1 MAQIDEG
8 QQIFSKPHGVISW
21 NETKGQKL
29 VNTISIDE
37 NKRGIHKEWGFIGEA
52 GKNIDILLKEWSN
65 LEFFLKASIE
75 ADVGIRGQTPLN
87 LFDEREQ
94 AGLALQ
100 LQAIAQAAIAIGLDI
115 DLTIGEL
122 MDELH
127 IYPDADNFLTELLKI
142 ILEETKIEG
151 VMYAQAAIAVMAYAH
166 LIITGSFFSNE
177 QHEDGTGF
185 KIIFDG
191 GYGFIAGGGY
201 RCYIQANMTN
211 PRNLISRA
219 SDLTVTE
226 CMKKVSPFSEIRIM
240 EAPLKMG
247 LRLAYLLGENLRRN
261 FIVGDPRINQTTI
274 IIVEEGQSWFLHQ
287 FNKFARENMQD
298 MIRNIGIST
307 HFVPDLL
314 PELNKRA
321 TSIEE
326 MKKNLDTIIDL
337 SLKIAPY
344 LPPAYKEPWLKQACI
359 IWASMNLYI
368 SISEQQLKESNK
380 YFSYQ
385 GSLGITIP
393 DTISNVIN
401 KDLGKPI
408 SNILQIQHLMTFLF
422 DNTLAPLLQQQND
435 ISYVIEIYKS
445 IFSGNNE
452 EVVQHLFNFIPADA
466 SSTDKDTLVKLYD
479 GLNTF
484 YKTYMIQINELL
496 EKEIP
501 PNSELMYVLNHSI
514 LPSLTLLLDVIIPE
528 MLNGF
533 PNGEGKKKNMVEAL
547 SSTLLP
553 LVGRSLIQIQNGIL
567 SRIKDQLGN
576 KLMQAAKELKNIDL
590 PDKFNKYIWEQ
601 FVTLIIPRPLHTLIN
616 KIGQYDKDFNYK
628 NQLINFMI
636 SPIQRALELMAEF
649 IQKHPYP
656 KKVFS
661 DMEDVLTPIDEWQ
674 DTLEFYTELA
684 KPEWIPQE
692 KKVIALLKDL
702 GEYMLVDM
710 QEFSAEMIIVLLNAM
725 LTKLLED
732 VILSIK
738 LIQYLLITLLEE
750 IIKDFKGIVM
760 KPLVDLFIHEP
771 LKVIDKLPE
780 PLKGKA
786 HQELIK
792 IVENGVTDQILSPII
807 NALKGWQID
816 AKVIIDAFRVKELNY
831 ETFSSVIIK
840 QIEHHLYEN
849 IKGNLGFNVNFN
861 ISMSPDIIPGGLG
874 VPDVFGILDL
884 SIPVPDIPVPDI
896 PVPDIPVPDI
906 PVPDIPIPGVPDVI
920 YPFNF
925 GNIYY
930 DSTSIISV
938 VSDALLKKF
947 HWNQMF
953 DSLNFSWFIKLVYS
967 LEDYFSKYKDS
978 ILEQKGYYTNLT
990 RDLPAIITIRDTLL
1004 IVQPHKEH
1012 KDYIEIFI
1020 HFPDNNAREDN
1031 VVIKLNETE
1040 IPIECF
1046 SFQKNTRFLYR
1057 KNNALLYGVAP
1068 FDKLKNNINIL
1079 HVFYQNMETM
1089 LSFSIE

>member
-142 ILEETKIEG
+142 ILEEAKIEG

-177 QHEDGTGF
+177 QHEDGPGF

-326 MKKNLDTIIDL
+326 MKKNLDKIIDL

-466 SSTDKDTLVKLYD
+466 STTDKDTLVKLYD

-547 SSTLLP
+547 SSTMLP

-590 PDKFNKYIWEQ
+590 PDKLNKYKWEQ
-601 FVTLIIPRPLHTLIN
+601 FVTFIIPRPLYTLIN

-636 SPIQRALELMAEF
+636 SPMQRALELMAEF

-684 KPEWIPQE
+684 KPEWIPQKE
-692 KKVIALLKDL
+692 KVIALLKDL

-760 KPLVDLFIHEP
+760 KPLVDLFIYEP
-771 LKVIDKLPE
+771 LKVIGILPD
-780 PLKGKA
+780 PPKGNALK
-786 HQELIK
+786 ELNK
-792 IVENGVTDQILSPII
+792 IVQNGITDQILSPII

-849 IKGNLGFNVNFN
+849 IKGNLGFDVNFD
-861 ISMSPDIIPGGLG
+861 ISISPDIIPGGLG
-874 VPDVFGILDL
+874 LPIPSIPGVF
-884 SIPVPDIPVPDI
+884 SIHGFSIPSVPVPDISG
-896 PVPDIPVPDI
+896 
-906 PVPDIPIPGVPDVI
+906 IPGVPDVSGI
-920 YPFNF
+920 P
-925 GNIYY
+925 G
-930 DSTSIISV
+930 V
-938 VSDALLKKF
+938 PGV
-947 HWNQMF
+947 WC
-953 DSLNFSWFIKLVYS
+953 SWCS
-967 LEDYFSKYKDS
+967 
-978 ILEQKGYYTNLT
+978 
-990 RDLPAIITIRDTLL
+990 
-1004 IVQPHKEH
+1004 
-1012 KDYIEIFI
+1012 
-1020 HFPDNNAREDN
+1020 
-1031 VVIKLNETE
+1031 
-1040 IPIECF
+1040 
-1046 SFQKNTRFLYR
+1046 
-1057 KNNALLYGVAP
+1057 
-1068 FDKLKNNINIL
+1068 
-1079 HVFYQNMETM
+1079 
-1089 LSFSIE
+1089 